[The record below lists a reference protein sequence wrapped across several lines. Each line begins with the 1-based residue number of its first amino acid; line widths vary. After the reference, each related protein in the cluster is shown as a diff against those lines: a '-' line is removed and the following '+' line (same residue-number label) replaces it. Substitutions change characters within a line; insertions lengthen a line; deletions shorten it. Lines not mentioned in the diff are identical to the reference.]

1 MDATVH
7 YDVNYE
13 NAFWNGDQMV
23 YGDGSHIFN
32 RFTMAIDV
40 IAHELTHGVI
50 GDSAGAS
57 GVDVD
62 GGRSIAVRDGLS
74 PSKAASV
81 RNLNE

>member
-1 MDATVH
+1 
-7 YDVNYE
+7 
-13 NAFWNGDQMV
+13 MV

-57 GVDVD
+57 RVDVD
-62 GGRSIAVRDGLS
+62 GSGSAAVGSGLS
-74 PSKAASV
+74 PSKAANIRSV
-81 RNLNE
+81 NDG